1 MKTSNLIALP
11 TVLIAIV
18 VGLTGISTAT
28 LASEPVFTCCDETEV
43 SYSNGDV
50 RLAGVLLTPI
60 QSGEFPAAVLLQGSG
75 TSDRSNGWARL
86 IAETFVSKG
95 IAVLLTDKRGS
106 GQSQGN
112 WRTSSFEDLAL
123 DGLAGI
129 TALREIDGIRSD
141 RLGFIGLSQGGH
153 IAPLAASMG
162 DVQFVIDFVGG
173 SLPMKE
179 MLFHELEQTYKQLGM
194 DVPDVEYLQ
203 QMTALSFAF
212 IETGAGFD
220 DYLAYRDTVTKRYGP
235 KMTETWPATADD
247 EYWTFWKHIHDFD
260 PIPYWR
266 DVIDVKAT
274 PSFVAYGEL
283 DEADNVPV
291 SASVRRFEEE
301 LCGGALTVRV
311 YSETGHSLMDEELMK
326 KHQYQLVDPLLHDLD
341 VWIDA
346 NVSSRVNYHSNVSY
360 QIMVMTR

>member
-1 MKTSNLIALP
+1 MKPSNSIALP
-11 TVLIAIV
+11 TTLIAIV
-18 VGLTGISTAT
+18 VGLIGFSSA
-28 LASEPVFTCCDETEV
+28 AQAGEPAFTCCDETEV
-43 SYSNGDV
+43 SYLNGDV

-60 QSGEFPAAVLLQGSG
+60 QAGEFPAAVLLQGSG

-95 IAVLLTDKRGS
+95 VAVLLTDKRGS
-106 GQSQGN
+106 GQSEGN

-129 TALREIDGIRSD
+129 TALREIEGIRSD

-162 DVQFVIDFVGG
+162 EVQFVIDFVGG
-173 SLPMKE
+173 ALPMKE

-194 DVPDVEYLQ
+194 DVPDVNYLQ
-203 QMTALSFAF
+203 QMTALSFAY
-212 IETGAGFD
+212 IETGAGFN
-220 DYLAYRDTVTKRYGP
+220 DYLAYRDTVTKRYGT
-235 KMTETWPATADD
+235 KITESWPATADD
-247 EYWTFWKHIHDFD
+247 DYWTFWKHIHDFD

-274 PSFVAYGEL
+274 PSFVAYGKL

-291 SASVRRFEEE
+291 KASVRRFEEE
-301 LCGGALTVRV
+301 LCGGALTIRV
-311 YSETGHSLMDEELMK
+311 YPETGHSLMDEELMK

-341 VWIDA
+341 IWIDA
-346 NVSSRVNYHSNVSY
+346 NISWNFSY
-360 QIMVMTR
+360 QLMVMN